1 MILWLDLETWSKCDI
16 KKCGGYRYAEDP
28 STEITLFGYAV
39 GNSPAKV
46 WDLTTGDEMPE
57 DLREAVNNP
66 ETVFIAHNSMFDRN
80 VLKHKLGAPFGDPK
94 RWKDTMILAYS
105 VGLPGALGL
114 LSEVLGLPQDKAK
127 DKDGHRLVLK
137 FCKPT
142 ATGKRWT
149 RENAPEDWSRF
160 VNYCRLDV
168 EAMREMTKRIY
179 AWNSTPQ
186 MWADWH
192 CDQIINDRGIKID
205 MELVA
210 GALKCADEVKAEGDA
225 AMSEATDGDVQTAM
239 QRDELLKHILFMY
252 GVSLPNL
259 QKATLEKRLNDENLP
274 EPVRELIA
282 LRLSS
287 AVASVAKYKA
297 LGRAAGKDG
306 RIRGSTQFMGAS
318 RTGRF
323 CLTGDHEVLTEEG
336 WVRLDE
342 WGGGKIFV
350 FDPVSR
356 AAALSHSHAVS
367 FPCCD
372 ALVVTQDK
380 RIDQAATEEHAM
392 PVVRGGA
399 VVRESMATVSSR
411 RSTVPISAVRIQ
423 NAERTVADA
432 KVRVLVMTQA
442 DGHYAKSGAL
452 TYHFKKTRK
461 IERCRLLLDAAGIL
475 YTEAVYGDTTLIT
488 IARARVP
495 NWLAS
500 FDKVFHLRAVLR
512 WNADVFFDELKRW
525 DSYEATQSSFQY
537 SSKVKENA
545 DTVQALAHLTGRA
558 ARVLERTPKKAG
570 WSLIYCVNVWTNSR
584 GVHDIR
590 VESHKRVPFH
600 GTVYCAMTPTGFFF
614 VRRNGSVWVTGNSG
628 RLVQFQ
634 NLPRGTM
641 KPAQVEEA
649 IDAIKSDLVPVLYD
663 DPNRALSN
671 CIRGCVVASEGHKLA
686 VADLSNIEGRVLAW
700 LAGEKWKIEAFK
712 AFDRGEGPDLYR
724 ATYARTFG
732 IKADEVTKH
741 QRQIGKVL
749 EIGLGYQG
757 GVGAFLTFAPAYG
770 VNLDELAAHVYEAI
784 DHAFWVKSSDAY
796 DWALSKKLTHGLKKN
811 TWIACDAIKNAW
823 RAAHPATVAF
833 WRAASDAMV
842 GALTTGNPC
851 RAGDRITVYRPAK
864 GWLAARLPSGRG
876 VCYPSCRLPQDG
888 ERCDLTF
895 TGVDQYTRKW
905 QRVKTYGGKLCISE
919 QTPVLCR
926 RGWIPI
932 EGVTSEDEVWD
943 GEEWV
948 SQGGAVMQG
957 VKPVIRAH
965 GVYMTPDHLVLTTEG
980 WKDAS
985 SSERYDRLPCRIPD
999 GYSVRRLGREE
1010 FAVAGPMR
1018 LRGDEDNSGLGARKD
1033 EEARGCGLVRMQ
1045 EGGDHIVESENAR
1058 DVETSGVGRL
1068 AQYETEVR
1076 MPDAQ
1081 GVEELRRTG
1090 DNGVSRVERVVRGV
1104 LEGHGPYVQ
1113 VRSGHRSDRQQ
1124 RGVLEGELS
1133 VGHAKGERQQQKENG
1148 VRRRE
1153 TAHVLGGENRDWQD
1167 HAAVSP
1173 CAQLSERAAV
1183 REAGCEKPVYDL
1195 LNCGPR
1201 HRFVVL
1207 GEEGPLIVHNCENIV
1222 QATARDI
1229 LMAGLRHAEDA
1240 GMRPVMHIHDEIV
1253 CEVPDYLGLDD
1264 KDLARMMTTDIPWAE
1279 GLPLAAAGFTAHRY
1293 RKD

>member
-1 MILWLDLETWSKCDI
+1 MILWVDLETWSKCDI

-186 MWADWH
+186 LWADWH

-205 MELVA
+205 MDLVA

-225 AMSEATDGDVQTAM
+225 AMSEATDGEVQTAM
-239 QRDELLKHILFMY
+239 QRDELLKHILVMY

-287 AVASVAKYKA
+287 AVASVAKYRA
-297 LGRAAGKDG
+297 LDRAAGADG
-306 RIRGSTQFMGAS
+306 RIRGTTQFMGAS

-323 CLTGDHEVLTEEG
+323 AG
-336 WVRLDE
+336 R
-342 WGGGKIFV
+342 IFQ
-350 FDPVSR
+350 P
-356 AAALSHSHAVS
+356 
-367 FPCCD
+367 
-372 ALVVTQDK
+372 
-380 RIDQAATEEHAM
+380 
-392 PVVRGGA
+392 
-399 VVRESMATVSSR
+399 
-411 RSTVPISAVRIQ
+411 
-423 NAERTVADA
+423 
-432 KVRVLVMTQA
+432 
-442 DGHYAKSGAL
+442 
-452 TYHFKKTRK
+452 
-461 IERCRLLLDAAGIL
+461 
-475 YTEAVYGDTTLIT
+475 
-488 IARARVP
+488 
-495 NWLAS
+495 
-500 FDKVFHLRAVLR
+500 
-512 WNADVFFDELKRW
+512 
-525 DSYEATQSSFQY
+525 
-537 SSKVKENA
+537 
-545 DTVQALAHLTGRA
+545 
-558 ARVLERTPKKAG
+558 
-570 WSLIYCVNVWTNSR
+570 
-584 GVHDIR
+584 
-590 VESHKRVPFH
+590 
-600 GTVYCAMTPTGFFF
+600 
-614 VRRNGSVWVTGNSG
+614 
-628 RLVQFQ
+628 Q

-671 CIRGCVVASEGHKLA
+671 CIRGCVVASEGHKLV

-700 LAGEKWKIEAFK
+700 LAGERWKIEAFK
-712 AFDRGEGPDLYR
+712 AFDRGEGPDLYK

-749 EIGLGYQG
+749 ELGLGYQG

-823 RAAHPATVAF
+823 RAAHPAICKF
-833 WRAASDAMV
+833 WSSTEEAM
-842 GALTTGNPC
+842 LRSLRTGGSVQLGPKLKVC
-851 RAGDRITVYRPAK
+851 RPAK
-864 GWLAARLPSGRG
+864 GWLAVRLPSGRG
-876 VCYPSCRLPQDG
+876 LCYPACMPPQEG
-888 ERCDLTF
+888 ERCALTY

-905 QRVKTYGGKLCISE
+905 QRIKTYGGKLCISE

-932 EGVTSEDEVWD
+932 EGVMSEDEVWD

-948 SQGGAVMQG
+948 SQGGAVVQG

-1081 GVEELRRTG
+1081 GVEELRREG
-1090 DNGVSRVERVVRGV
+1090 NNRVSGVERVVRGV

-1133 VGHAKGERQQQKENG
+1133 VGHAKGELQQQKENG

-1167 HAAVSP
+1167 HTAVSP

-1264 KDLARMMTTDIPWAE
+1264 KDLARMMTTDIPWTE
-1279 GLPLAAAGFTAHRY
+1279 GLPLAAAGFTATRY

>member
-1 MILWLDLETWSKCDI
+1 MILWVDLETYSKCDI

-39 GNSPAKV
+39 GNEPAKV
-46 WDLTTGDEMPE
+46 WDLTLDVGMPE

-105 VGLPGALGL
+105 VGLPGALGR

-142 ATGKRWT
+142 AAGKRWT

-179 AWNSTPQ
+179 AWNATPQ

-210 GALKCADEVKAEGDA
+210 GALKCADYVKAKGDKE
-225 AMSEATDGDVQTAM
+225 MQEATGGFVETAM

-287 AVASVAKYKA
+287 AVASVAKYRA
-297 LGRAAGKDG
+297 LGRAAGADG
-306 RIRGSTQFMGAS
+306 RIRGTTQFMGAS

-323 CLTGDHEVLTEEG
+323 AG
-336 WVRLDE
+336 R
-342 WGGGKIFV
+342 IFQ
-350 FDPVSR
+350 P
-356 AAALSHSHAVS
+356 
-367 FPCCD
+367 
-372 ALVVTQDK
+372 
-380 RIDQAATEEHAM
+380 
-392 PVVRGGA
+392 
-399 VVRESMATVSSR
+399 
-411 RSTVPISAVRIQ
+411 
-423 NAERTVADA
+423 
-432 KVRVLVMTQA
+432 
-442 DGHYAKSGAL
+442 
-452 TYHFKKTRK
+452 
-461 IERCRLLLDAAGIL
+461 
-475 YTEAVYGDTTLIT
+475 
-488 IARARVP
+488 
-495 NWLAS
+495 
-500 FDKVFHLRAVLR
+500 
-512 WNADVFFDELKRW
+512 
-525 DSYEATQSSFQY
+525 
-537 SSKVKENA
+537 
-545 DTVQALAHLTGRA
+545 
-558 ARVLERTPKKAG
+558 
-570 WSLIYCVNVWTNSR
+570 
-584 GVHDIR
+584 
-590 VESHKRVPFH
+590 
-600 GTVYCAMTPTGFFF
+600 
-614 VRRNGSVWVTGNSG
+614 
-628 RLVQFQ
+628 Q

-649 IDAIKSDLVPVLYD
+649 IEAIKADLVPVFYD

-671 CIRGCVVASEGHKLA
+671 CIRGCVVASEGHKLV

-712 AFDRGEGPDLYR
+712 AFDRGEGPDLYK

-749 EIGLGYQG
+749 ELGLGYQG

-823 RAAHPATVAF
+823 RAAHPAICKF
-833 WRAASDAMV
+833 WSSTEEAM
-842 GALTTGNPC
+842 LWSLKE
-851 RAGDRITVYRPAK
+851 GDSVLLGTKLKVCRPAK
-864 GWLAARLPSGRG
+864 GWVAVRLPSGRG
-876 VCYPSCRLPQDG
+876 LCYPSCRPPVGD
-888 ERCDLTF
+888 ERCAF
-895 TGVDQYTRKW
+895 TYAGVDQYTRKW
-905 QRVKTYGGKLCISE
+905 QRIKTYGGKLCISE

-926 RGWIPI
+926 RGWTPI
-932 EGVTSEDEVWD
+932 EDVTPEDEVWD
-943 GEEWV
+943 GEGWV
-948 SQGGAVMQG
+948 SQGGAIMQG

-985 SSERYDRLPCRIPD
+985 SSERFDRLPCRIPD
-999 GYSVRRLGREE
+999 GYSVCWFGRTEV
-1010 FAVAGPMR
+1010 AVGSEVR
-1018 LRGDEDNSGLGARKD
+1018 LRKDDKDSRFGACKT
-1033 EEARGCGLVRMQ
+1033 EEARSNGVLRMQ
-1045 EGGDHIVESENAR
+1045 EGKDDIGEDKNAR
-1058 DVETSGVGRL
+1058 DVEASGVDDM
-1068 AQYETEVR
+1068 AQYEAEVR
-1076 MPDAQ
+1076 VPDAQ
-1081 GVEELRRTG
+1081 SVEELRREG
-1090 DNGVSRVERVVRGV
+1090 NNRVSGVERVVRGI
-1104 LEGHGPYVQ
+1104 LEGHGSCVQ
-1113 VRSGHRSDRQQ
+1113 TGAGHRSDRQQ

-1133 VGHAKGERQQQKENG
+1133 VGHAKGELQQQEEHDIH
-1148 VRRRE
+1148 RWE
-1153 TAHVLGGENRDWQD
+1153 IADVLGGENRDRQD
-1167 HAAVSP
+1167 HAAVPS
-1173 CAQLSERAAV
+1173 CAQLSERASV
-1183 REAGCEKPVYDL
+1183 RQAGREESVYDL

-1207 GEEGPLIVHNCENIV
+1207 GEDGPLIVHNCENIV

-1264 KDLARMMTTDIPWAE
+1264 KDLARLMTTDIPWAE
-1279 GLPLAAAGFTAHRY
+1279 GLPLAAAGFTATRY

>member
-1 MILWLDLETWSKCDI
+1 MILWVDLETWSKCDI

-39 GNSPAKV
+39 GNEPAKV
-46 WDLTTGDEMPE
+46 WDLTSDVGMPE

-142 ATGKRWT
+142 AAGKRWT

-210 GALKCADEVKAEGDA
+210 GALKCADYVKAKGDKE
-225 AMSEATDGDVQTAM
+225 MQEATGGFVETAM

-287 AVASVAKYKA
+287 AVASVAKYRA
-297 LGRAAGKDG
+297 LGRAAGADG
-306 RIRGSTQFMGAS
+306 RIRGTTQFMGAS

-323 CLTGDHEVLTEEG
+323 AG
-336 WVRLDE
+336 R
-342 WGGGKIFV
+342 IFQ
-350 FDPVSR
+350 P
-356 AAALSHSHAVS
+356 
-367 FPCCD
+367 
-372 ALVVTQDK
+372 
-380 RIDQAATEEHAM
+380 
-392 PVVRGGA
+392 
-399 VVRESMATVSSR
+399 
-411 RSTVPISAVRIQ
+411 
-423 NAERTVADA
+423 
-432 KVRVLVMTQA
+432 
-442 DGHYAKSGAL
+442 
-452 TYHFKKTRK
+452 
-461 IERCRLLLDAAGIL
+461 
-475 YTEAVYGDTTLIT
+475 
-488 IARARVP
+488 
-495 NWLAS
+495 
-500 FDKVFHLRAVLR
+500 
-512 WNADVFFDELKRW
+512 
-525 DSYEATQSSFQY
+525 
-537 SSKVKENA
+537 
-545 DTVQALAHLTGRA
+545 
-558 ARVLERTPKKAG
+558 
-570 WSLIYCVNVWTNSR
+570 
-584 GVHDIR
+584 
-590 VESHKRVPFH
+590 
-600 GTVYCAMTPTGFFF
+600 
-614 VRRNGSVWVTGNSG
+614 
-628 RLVQFQ
+628 Q

-671 CIRGCVVASEGHKLA
+671 CIRGCVVAAEGHKLV

-712 AFDRGEGPDLYR
+712 AFDRGEGPDLYK

-749 EIGLGYQG
+749 ELGLGYQG

-842 GALTTGNPC
+842 GALTTGNPS

-888 ERCDLTF
+888 ERCDLTY

-905 QRVKTYGGKLCISE
+905 QRIKTYGGKLCISE

-926 RGWIPI
+926 RGWTPI
-932 EGVTSEDEVWD
+932 EDVTPEDEVWD

-1124 RGVLEGELS
+1124 RRILEGELS
-1133 VGHAKGERQQQKENG
+1133 VGDSKGELQQQKANG
-1148 VRRRE
+1148 VNRRE
-1153 TAHVLGGENRDWQD
+1153 AADVLGDANGNRQNDV
-1167 HAAVSP
+1167 AVSTG
-1173 CAQLSERAAV
+1173 AQLSEGTTV
-1183 REAGCEKPVYDL
+1183 RQAGCEKPVYDL

-1207 GEEGPLIVHNCENIV
+1207 GTEGPLIVHNCENIV

-1279 GLPLAAAGFTAHRY
+1279 GLPLAAAGFTATRY

>member
-1 MILWLDLETWSKCDI
+1 MILWVDLETWSKCDI

-39 GNSPAKV
+39 GNEPAQV

-142 ATGKRWT
+142 AAGKRWT

-210 GALKCADEVKAEGDA
+210 GALKCADEVKAKGDA
-225 AMSEATDGDVQTAM
+225 AMGEATDGEVQTAM

-287 AVASVAKYKA
+287 AVASVAKYRA
-297 LGRAAGKDG
+297 LGRAAGADG
-306 RIRGSTQFMGAS
+306 RIRGATQFMGAS

-323 CLTGDHEVLTEEG
+323 
-336 WVRLDE
+336 
-342 WGGGKIFV
+342 
-350 FDPVSR
+350 
-356 AAALSHSHAVS
+356 A
-367 FPCCD
+367 
-372 ALVVTQDK
+372 
-380 RIDQAATEEHAM
+380 
-392 PVVRGGA
+392 
-399 VVRESMATVSSR
+399 
-411 RSTVPISAVRIQ
+411 
-423 NAERTVADA
+423 
-432 KVRVLVMTQA
+432 
-442 DGHYAKSGAL
+442 
-452 TYHFKKTRK
+452 
-461 IERCRLLLDAAGIL
+461 
-475 YTEAVYGDTTLIT
+475 
-488 IARARVP
+488 
-495 NWLAS
+495 
-500 FDKVFHLRAVLR
+500 
-512 WNADVFFDELKRW
+512 
-525 DSYEATQSSFQY
+525 
-537 SSKVKENA
+537 
-545 DTVQALAHLTGRA
+545 
-558 ARVLERTPKKAG
+558 
-570 WSLIYCVNVWTNSR
+570 
-584 GVHDIR
+584 
-590 VESHKRVPFH
+590 
-600 GTVYCAMTPTGFFF
+600 
-614 VRRNGSVWVTGNSG
+614 G

-634 NLPRGTM
+634 NLPRGAM

-671 CIRGCVVASEGHKLA
+671 CIRGCVVASEGHKLV

-712 AFDRGEGPDLYR
+712 AFDRGEGPDLYK

-732 IKADEVTKH
+732 IRAEDVTKH

-749 EIGLGYQG
+749 ELGLGYQG

-796 DWALSKKLTHGLKKN
+796 DWALSKKLIHGLKKN

-823 RAAHPATVAF
+823 RAAHPAICKF
-833 WRAASDAMV
+833 WSSTEEAM
-842 GALTTGNPC
+842 LRSLRTGGSVQLGPKLKVC
-851 RAGDRITVYRPAK
+851 RPAK
-864 GWLAARLPSGRG
+864 GWLAVRLPSGRG
-876 VCYPSCRLPQDG
+876 LCYPACMPPQEG
-888 ERCDLTF
+888 ERCALTY

-905 QRVKTYGGKLCISE
+905 QRIKTYGGKLCISE

-948 SQGGAVMQG
+948 PQGGAVMQG

-1090 DNGVSRVERVVRGV
+1090 DNGVPRVERVVRGV

-1133 VGHAKGERQQQKENG
+1133 VGDSKGELQQQKANG
-1148 VRRRE
+1148 VNRRE
-1153 TAHVLGGENRDWQD
+1153 AADVLGGENRGWQD
-1167 HAAVSP
+1167 HTAVSP

-1264 KDLARMMTTDIPWAE
+1264 KDLARMMTTDIQWTE

>member
-1 MILWLDLETWSKCDI
+1 MILWVDLETYSKCDI

-39 GNSPAKV
+39 GNEPAKV
-46 WDLTTGDEMPE
+46 WDLTLDVGMPE

-66 ETVFIAHNSMFDRN
+66 ETVFVAHNSMFDRN

-142 ATGKRWT
+142 AAGKRWT

-168 EAMREMTKRIY
+168 EAMREMTKRIH

-186 MWADWH
+186 VWADWH
-192 CDQIINDRGIKID
+192 CDQSINDRGIKID

-210 GALKCADEVKAEGDA
+210 GALKCADYVKAKGDKE
-225 AMSEATDGDVQTAM
+225 MQEATGGFVETAM

-287 AVASVAKYKA
+287 AVASVAKYRA
-297 LGRAAGKDG
+297 LGRAAGADG
-306 RIRGSTQFMGAS
+306 RIRGATQFMGAS

-323 CLTGDHEVLTEEG
+323 AG
-336 WVRLDE
+336 R
-342 WGGGKIFV
+342 IFQ
-350 FDPVSR
+350 P
-356 AAALSHSHAVS
+356 
-367 FPCCD
+367 
-372 ALVVTQDK
+372 
-380 RIDQAATEEHAM
+380 
-392 PVVRGGA
+392 
-399 VVRESMATVSSR
+399 
-411 RSTVPISAVRIQ
+411 
-423 NAERTVADA
+423 
-432 KVRVLVMTQA
+432 
-442 DGHYAKSGAL
+442 
-452 TYHFKKTRK
+452 
-461 IERCRLLLDAAGIL
+461 
-475 YTEAVYGDTTLIT
+475 
-488 IARARVP
+488 
-495 NWLAS
+495 
-500 FDKVFHLRAVLR
+500 
-512 WNADVFFDELKRW
+512 
-525 DSYEATQSSFQY
+525 
-537 SSKVKENA
+537 
-545 DTVQALAHLTGRA
+545 
-558 ARVLERTPKKAG
+558 
-570 WSLIYCVNVWTNSR
+570 
-584 GVHDIR
+584 
-590 VESHKRVPFH
+590 
-600 GTVYCAMTPTGFFF
+600 
-614 VRRNGSVWVTGNSG
+614 
-628 RLVQFQ
+628 Q

-671 CIRGCVVASEGHKLA
+671 CIRGCVVAAEGHKLV

-712 AFDRGEGPDLYR
+712 AFDRGEGPDLYK

-749 EIGLGYQG
+749 ELGLGYQG
-757 GVGAFLTFAPAYG
+757 GVGAFLTFAPTYG
-770 VNLDELAAHVYEAI
+770 VNLDELAVHVYEAI
-784 DHAFWVKSSDAY
+784 DHAFWSKSSDAY

-823 RAAHPATVAF
+823 RAAHPAVCKF
-833 WRAASDAMV
+833 WGRTEEAMLHT
-842 GALTTGNPC
+842 LTTGEPAKIGQ
-851 RAGDRITVYRPAK
+851 RLTVYRPAG
-864 GWLAARLPSGRG
+864 GWLAVRLPSGRG
-876 VCYPSCRLPQDG
+876 LCYPACRPPEDG
-888 ERCDLTF
+888 ERCALTY

-905 QRVKTYGGKLCISE
+905 QRIKTYGGKLCISE

-926 RGWIPI
+926 RGWTPI
-932 EGVTSEDEVWD
+932 EDVTPEDEVWD

-948 SQGGAVMQG
+948 PQGGATMQG
-957 VKPVIRAH
+957 VKPVIKAH

-1133 VGHAKGERQQQKENG
+1133 VGHAKGELQQQKENG

-1167 HAAVSP
+1167 HTAVSP

-1264 KDLARMMTTDIPWAE
+1264 KDLARLMTTDIPWAE

>member
-1 MILWLDLETWSKCDI
+1 MILWVDLETWSKCDI
-16 KKCGGYRYAEDP
+16 KKCGGYRYAEDN
-28 STEITLFGYAV
+28 STEIMLFGYAV

-142 ATGKRWT
+142 AAGKRWT

-210 GALKCADEVKAEGDA
+210 GALKCADYVKAEGDA
-225 AMSEATDGDVQTAM
+225 AMSEATDGEVQTAT
-239 QRDELLKHILFMY
+239 QRDELLKHILVMH

-287 AVASVAKYKA
+287 AVASVAKYRA
-297 LGRAAGKDG
+297 LGRAAGADG

-323 CLTGDHEVLTEEG
+323 
-336 WVRLDE
+336 
-342 WGGGKIFV
+342 
-350 FDPVSR
+350 
-356 AAALSHSHAVS
+356 A
-367 FPCCD
+367 
-372 ALVVTQDK
+372 
-380 RIDQAATEEHAM
+380 
-392 PVVRGGA
+392 
-399 VVRESMATVSSR
+399 
-411 RSTVPISAVRIQ
+411 
-423 NAERTVADA
+423 
-432 KVRVLVMTQA
+432 
-442 DGHYAKSGAL
+442 
-452 TYHFKKTRK
+452 
-461 IERCRLLLDAAGIL
+461 
-475 YTEAVYGDTTLIT
+475 
-488 IARARVP
+488 
-495 NWLAS
+495 
-500 FDKVFHLRAVLR
+500 
-512 WNADVFFDELKRW
+512 
-525 DSYEATQSSFQY
+525 
-537 SSKVKENA
+537 
-545 DTVQALAHLTGRA
+545 
-558 ARVLERTPKKAG
+558 
-570 WSLIYCVNVWTNSR
+570 
-584 GVHDIR
+584 
-590 VESHKRVPFH
+590 
-600 GTVYCAMTPTGFFF
+600 
-614 VRRNGSVWVTGNSG
+614 G

-671 CIRGCVVASEGHKLA
+671 CIRGCVVASEGHKLV

-700 LAGEKWKIEAFK
+700 LAGERWKIEAFK
-712 AFDRGEGPDLYR
+712 AFDRGEGPDLYK

-732 IKADEVTKH
+732 IRAEDVTKH

-749 EIGLGYQG
+749 ELGLGYQG

-823 RAAHPATVAF
+823 RAAHPATVKF
-833 WRAASDAMV
+833 WYAVTDAMV
-842 GALTTGNPC
+842 EALTTGKPC
-851 RAGDRITVYRPAK
+851 RAGSRITVYRPAP
-864 GWLAARLPSGRG
+864 GWLAVRLPSGRG

-905 QRVKTYGGKLCISE
+905 QRIKIYSG
-919 QTPVLCR
+919 R
-926 RGWIPI
+926 
-932 EGVTSEDEVWD
+932 
-943 GEEWV
+943 
-948 SQGGAVMQG
+948 AV
-957 VKPVIRAH
+957 
-965 GVYMTPDHLVLTTEG
+965 
-980 WKDAS
+980 
-985 SSERYDRLPCRIPD
+985 
-999 GYSVRRLGREE
+999 
-1010 FAVAGPMR
+1010 
-1018 LRGDEDNSGLGARKD
+1018 
-1033 EEARGCGLVRMQ
+1033 
-1045 EGGDHIVESENAR
+1045 ENA
-1058 DVETSGVGRL
+1058 
-1068 AQYETEVR
+1068 
-1076 MPDAQ
+1076 
-1081 GVEELRRTG
+1081 
-1090 DNGVSRVERVVRGV
+1090 
-1104 LEGHGPYVQ
+1104 
-1113 VRSGHRSDRQQ
+1113 
-1124 RGVLEGELS
+1124 
-1133 VGHAKGERQQQKENG
+1133 
-1148 VRRRE
+1148 
-1153 TAHVLGGENRDWQD
+1153 
-1167 HAAVSP
+1167 
-1173 CAQLSERAAV
+1173 
-1183 REAGCEKPVYDL
+1183 
-1195 LNCGPR
+1195 
-1201 HRFVVL
+1201 
-1207 GEEGPLIVHNCENIV
+1207 V

-1264 KDLARMMTTDIPWAE
+1264 KDLARLMTTDIPWTE